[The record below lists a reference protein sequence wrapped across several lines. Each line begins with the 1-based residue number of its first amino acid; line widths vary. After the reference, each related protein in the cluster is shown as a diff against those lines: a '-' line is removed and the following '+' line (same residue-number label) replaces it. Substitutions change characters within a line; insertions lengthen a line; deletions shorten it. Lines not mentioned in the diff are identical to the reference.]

1 MHDHMQVIGL
11 PILFAYAARHPAAAP
26 DLRAF
31 VALIQAAAW
40 PTAQDLLRHWCAV
53 AQCDDVGHVRIDLSD
68 AGCAVVLQ
76 LSYAHQ
82 LMRIETVLPLA
93 PNQET
98 AIEPERRRRT
108 PHPIPGRL

>member
-1 MHDHMQVIGL
+1 MQVIGL
-11 PILFAYAARHPAAAP
+11 PILFAYADRHPAAAP

-40 PTAQDLLRHWCAV
+40 PTAQDLLRSWSAV
-53 AQCDDVGHVRIDLSD
+53 ARCDDSERVRIDLAD

-76 LSYAHQ
+76 VSYPHQ
-82 LMRIETVLPLA
+82 LMRIETVLPLTA
-93 PNQET
+93 HQET